1 MKHTLRLGLIALVSA
16 SSVMANDIS
25 RSFFSVRPFTQNA
38 HFSVQNAVI
47 DQATDTGRVLK
58 MTTMQA
64 IPFASSSTRSEE
76 LAKYFFFDGKSELV
90 ARETAPGT
98 DAAEFNQDVLTENFN
113 INTAGGNFHSTFTI
127 KPKQT
132 IYGVNLNARR
142 YFNETIWFGMEAP
155 IVHVK
160 NDMNL
165 EETVITPSAAAANAG
180 INGASHVATMKDAF
194 KQSAMKYGR
203 IDGAQSKTRLADLT
217 LKVGYDS
224 PMLNRK
230 DLYMTSF
237 LGLILPTGNKAQGV
251 YMFEPICGNG
261 GHAGLMFGNHGEVDI
276 KKFKNGTFWMSWGV
290 ESQYLF
296 ENTQKRSF
304 DLKLNGAWSRYLSM
318 YETAAKRTD
327 DGAIDKANFGVN
339 LMTQDA
345 KVTPGYNGTVHSAL
359 TYVREKW
366 HIGASYSTHIRQAE
380 KVDLANAWAYPTAT
394 ITRYAFT
401 DEQSNRFR
409 RIGKNFDDSRQ
420 ADAAD
425 AIALTQSDIDLT
437 SAAHPAAVSNT
448 FALVGGMHHSCQG
461 RPYLIEGGASYEF
474 SRQNTALNR
483 WGMWLTIQG
492 SF

>member
-1 MKHTLRLGLIALVSA
+1 MKHTLRLGLVALVSA
-16 SSVMANDIS
+16 SSVIANDIS
-25 RSFFSVRPFTQNA
+25 RSFFSVRPFTENP
-38 HFSVQNAVI
+38 HFSIENAVI
-47 DQATDTGRVLK
+47 GQATNTAHVLK

-64 IPFASSSTRSEE
+64 IPFASVSTRSEE

-90 ARETAPGT
+90 ARETAPGN

-113 INTAGGNFHSTFTI
+113 INTDGGNFHSTFTI
-127 KPKQT
+127 KPKQS
-132 IYGVNLNARR
+132 IYGVNLNTRR

-160 NDMNL
+160 NDLNF
-165 EETVITPSAAAANAG
+165 EETVVTASTAAGTAG
-180 INGASHVATMKDAF
+180 IGGASHVATMKDAF
-194 KQSAMKYGR
+194 KQSAMRYGR

-237 LGLILPTGNKAQGV
+237 AGLILPTGNKAQGV

-261 GHAGLMFGNHGEVDI
+261 GHAGVMFGNHGEVDI

-318 YETAAKRTD
+318 YETAAKETA
-327 DGAIDKANFGVN
+327 GGVENANFGIN
-339 LMTQDA
+339 LLTQDA
-345 KVTPGYNGTVHSAL
+345 KVTPGYNGTIHSAL

-380 KVDLANAWAYPTAT
+380 KVKLANAWNYTEAT
-394 ITRYAFT
+394 ITSYAFT
-401 DEQSNRFR
+401 ADESNRFR
-409 RIGKNFDDSRQ
+409 RIGKSLNACRQ
-420 ADAAD
+420 DNAEEE
-425 AIALTQSDIDLT
+425 ITLTQSDIDLT